1 MSFITIRDIRELT
14 KNVLGVDTCEE
25 CNILIDLAAAQQQ
38 GKSMSVKQLLL
49 LQGGT
54 ATTLRRRVARLIEL
68 GFVVRVPNQND
79 GRSDLISV
87 SPMVRD
93 RLGLVHVGLKQ
104 IIVEFEAR
112 SLLADRPIGDF
123 DPLVE

>member
-25 CNILIDLAAAQQQ
+25 GNILIDLAAAYQQ
-38 GKSMSVKQLLL
+38 GKSLSVKQLLL

-54 ATTLRRRVARLIEL
+54 ATTLRRRIARLIEL

-79 GRSDLISV
+79 ARSDLISV

-93 RLGLVHVGLKQ
+93 RLGSIHAGLKQ
-104 IIVEFEAR
+104 IVAEFDVR
-112 SLLADRPIGDF
+112 SRLAERPVGDL
-123 DPLVE
+123 DPLA